1 MLTRCLCFLLLATLA
16 STSPVWA
23 QSINKLLNSKQVNP
37 TTYAQK
43 QLHSLSK
50 APIQLDTLLTLDHPA
65 DRLFVDEEGSIFIT
79 DLENARIYKYL
90 KLFEYDSVL
99 YMGGQS
105 LGEEGLLEPV
115 KVATPNRQAVYV
127 FDEGNRNILM
137 LQPNLR
143 VIRSWD
149 FFDITLMTQTGREI
163 TINPKSF
170 DVSRTDELFLL
181 NRDDNHVYKIDRF
194 GNYRLDFGGSTYG
207 EGSLQSP
214 DNIFLS
220 RDNKVYVT
228 DTVSQQVSVFD
239 NFGTFTE
246 HLQAP
251 EDFHWQQFAEL
262 ERYLFYIRRSAP
274 QVLAERRPDGSIS
287 RLNLALAPGSFD
299 CYAHSK
305 ALYFLQNRTVM
316 RLQLNRLQRP

>member
-1 MLTRCLCFLLLATLA
+1 M
-16 STSPVWA
+16 
-23 QSINKLLNSKQVNP
+23 
-37 TTYAQK
+37 
-43 QLHSLSK
+43 
-50 APIQLDTLLTLDHPA
+50 
-65 DRLFVDEEGSIFIT
+65 FVDEEGSIFIT

-90 KLFEYDSVL
+90 KLFDYDSVL

-170 DVSRTDELFLL
+170 DVSRTDELFVL
-181 NRDDNHVYKIDRF
+181 NRDDNHIYKIDRF
-194 GNYRLDFGGSTYG
+194 SNYRLDFGGSTYG

-220 RDNKVYVT
+220 RDNKVFAT
-228 DTVSQQVSVFD
+228 DTLSQEVSVFD
-239 NFGTFTE
+239 NFGTFIE
-246 HLQAP
+246 RLRAP
-251 EDFHWQQFAEL
+251 KDFQWRQFAEL
-262 ERYLFYIRRSAP
+262 ERYLFYIRREAP
-274 QVLAERRPDGSIS
+274 QILAERRPDGSVS
-287 RLNLALAPGSFD
+287 RLNLALAPGRFD
-299 CYAHSK
+299 CFAHSK
-305 ALYFLQNRTVM
+305 ALYFLQNKTVM